1 MKPAVRTDIG
11 EEPLTIMGNEGT
23 GIVEGLVEDGS
34 IEKMFSVGDRGEYS
48 VVIPTSYEGSHVGAQ

>member
-23 GIVEGLVEDGS
+23 GIVEGLMEDGS
-34 IEKMFSVGDRGEYS
+34 VEKVFSVGDRGTLS
-48 VVIPTSYEGSHVGAQ
+48 PN